1 MGTVLLQERFQ
12 PIPVLSDHFC
22 TDIVGHNRRGTEM
35 EGIAADRDRCHFLAG
50 DAGHSAFASSGMEGN
65 PADDADLAGVA
76 GTCAAAEHAMAGRR
90 YRLFLVPPSGI
101 CYSDFTDYVLQRRN
115 GYGKSVCQRQCPHG
129 MLILGLK
136 DRNLGVNVSDR
147 KNAIQAAQFLKT
159 KNPRLT
165 LMDIEEKKVS
175 LTEIHTE

>member
-1 MGTVLLQERFQ
+1 MYKRQ
-12 PIPVLSDHFC
+12 
-22 TDIVGHNRRGTEM
+22 
-35 EGIAADRDRCHFLAG
+35 
-50 DAGHSAFASSGMEGN
+50 
-65 PADDADLAGVA
+65 
-76 GTCAAAEHAMAGRR
+76 
-90 YRLFLVPPSGI
+90 
-101 CYSDFTDYVLQRRN
+101 
-115 GYGKSVCQRQCPHG
+115 CQRQCPHG

>member
-22 TDIVGHNRRGTEM
+22 TDLVGHNRRGTEM
-35 EGIAADRDRCHFLAG
+35 DGIAAERDRCHF
-50 DAGHSAFASSGMEGN
+50 
-65 PADDADLAGVA
+65 LAGVA

-101 CYSDFTDYVLQRRN
+101 CYSDFTDYVLQRRI

-147 KNAIQAAQFLKT
+147 KNAIQAAQCLKT

>member
-76 GTCAAAEHAMAGRR
+76 GTCAAAESLWLGEDTVYFWFRR
-90 YRLFLVPPSGI
+90 QGYVIPISQIMSCSVASVTESPYASG
-101 CYSDFTDYVLQRRN
+101 SARN
-115 GYGKSVCQRQCPHG
+115 S

-147 KNAIQAAQFLKT
+147 KNALQAAQFLKT

>member
-101 CYSDFTDYVLQRRN
+101 CYSDFTDYVLQRRIS
-115 GYGKSVCQRQCPHG
+115 YGK
-129 MLILGLK
+129 
-136 DRNLGVNVSDR
+136 LGVNVSDR